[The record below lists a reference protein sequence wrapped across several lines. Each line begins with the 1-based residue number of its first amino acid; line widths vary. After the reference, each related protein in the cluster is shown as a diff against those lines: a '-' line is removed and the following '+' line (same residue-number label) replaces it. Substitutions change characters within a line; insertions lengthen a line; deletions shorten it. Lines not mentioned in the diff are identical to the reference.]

1 MPDAPSE
8 RGPVIEYLLKEVS
21 FSTCDDKFFGEL
33 EPEMLIPNNLN
44 IHGRISGAETLR
56 DYELHAE
63 FPEDTALA
71 YLKAPKT
78 NTVKNGKRL
87 LTYML
92 EDLVNYEDYWWLP
105 LPGETEFV
113 LPLNLLPPFPK
124 LNPVD
129 LKISCNPDV
138 AVGVDT
144 YVTTTIGLQAEQ
156 HVDNLFLTFSAPP
169 YRDPG
174 MQVTISAFSGDDI
187 QEPRQSVSVPKKEF
201 PFPRVSMKP
210 GETKEYKVR
219 TRIKADLTGMTRLK
233 CQHNLLHTKLV
244 LLSESSPTE
253 PPCSISVISGNG
265 DPVPVKRTE
274 RSTLLTAQAQIM
286 YTPFSIRREEQRSKE
301 PEQRLV
307 QATAPA

>member
-1 MPDAPSE
+1 MPDAPTE

-33 EPEMLIPNNLN
+33 EKEMLIPNNLN
-44 IHGRISGAETLR
+44 IYGRISGAESLHGYTLQ
-56 DYELHAE
+56 AE
-63 FPEDTALA
+63 FPEDTVLA
-71 YLKAPKT
+71 YLKAPAT
-78 NTVKNGKRL
+78 NSVKDGKRL

-105 LPGETEFV
+105 LHGETEFV
-113 LPLNLLPPFPK
+113 LQLNLLPPFPK

-129 LKISCNPDV
+129 LRISCNPDV

-144 YVTTTIGLQAEQ
+144 YVTTTVGLQAEQ
-156 HVDNLFLTFSAPP
+156 HIDNLFLTLSAPS

-174 MQVTISAFSGDDI
+174 MQVTISGFSGDDI
-187 QEPRQSVSVPKKEF
+187 QEPRQSVTVPEKQF
-201 PFPRVSMKP
+201 PFPRVNLKP
-210 GETKEYKVR
+210 GEAKEYKVK

-244 LLSESSPTE
+244 LLSESAPRE
-253 PPCSISVISGNG
+253 PPCSISVIDSNG
-265 DPVPVKRTE
+265 RQVPIKKTE

-286 YTPFSIRREEQRSKE
+286 YTPFSIRREEPSSKK
-301 PEQRLV
+301 PEERLV
-307 QATAPA
+307 QATPA

>member
-1 MPDAPSE
+1 MPDSYNG
-8 RGPVIEYLLKEVS
+8 GPAIDFLLKEVS
-21 FSTCDDKFFGEL
+21 YSTCDNKFFGEL
-33 EPEMLIPNNLN
+33 EKEMLIPNNLN
-44 IHGRISGAETLR
+44 IYGRISGAETLR
-56 DYELHAE
+56 GYTLQAE

-71 YLKAPKT
+71 YLKPPKT
-78 NTVKNGKRL
+78 NTVKDGKRL

-113 LPLNLLPPFPK
+113 LQLNLLPPFPQ

-129 LKISCNPDV
+129 LNISCNPDV

-156 HVDNLFLTFSAPP
+156 PIDHLFLTFSAPP
-169 YRDPG
+169 FRDPG
-174 MQVTISAFSGDDI
+174 MQVTISGFSGDDI
-187 QEPRQSVSVPKKEF
+187 QEPRQSVTVPEKQF
-201 PFPRVSMKP
+201 PFQRVSLKP
-210 GETKEYKVR
+210 GEAKEYKVK

-244 LLSESSPTE
+244 LLSESTPRE
-253 PPCSISVISGNG
+253 PPCSISVVDSNG
-265 DPVPVKRTE
+265 RPVPVKRTE

-286 YTPFSIRREEQRSKE
+286 YTPFSIRREEQPSKN
-301 PEQRLV
+301 PEERLV
-307 QATAPA
+307 QATAA